1 MAKYHQGIYKPI
13 NPEKYLG
20 DPTKI
25 IFRSSWERKFMVW
38 CDKNPAIIGWS
49 SEETIVPYICA
60 TDNRPHRYFL
70 DFKIKVKSKD
80 GSVKTYLVEVKPLA
94 QTQPPKYNGK
104 QTKRYLNESMTFI
117 KNQSKW
123 KYAEKYCKDRGW
135 FFRIITEKDLNI

>member
-49 SEETIVPYICA
+49 SEETVVPYICA
-60 TDNRPHRYFL
+60 TDGKKHLYYL

-123 KYAEKYCKDRGW
+123 KYAEKFCKDRGW
-135 FFRIITEKDLNI
+135 FFRIITEKDLNV